1 MTSDLPKPPLGAP
14 CNACGL
20 CCRLQVCGA
29 GSFFLG
35 LVEKFGERAPGPCPA
50 LVSAPD
56 GQQVCGVMLRPRDTM
71 QARGSADDL
80 RRAFGLLIGAGVGC
94 DEPGEAVSRDDDAA
108 ARAMGEAYISR
119 IGQDA
124 LARSAIFLASATG
137 KQL

>member
-1 MTSDLPKPPLGAP
+1 
-14 CNACGL
+14 
-20 CCRLQVCGA
+20 
-29 GSFFLG
+29 
-35 LVEKFGERAPGPCPA
+35 
-50 LVSAPD
+50 
-56 GQQVCGVMLRPRDTM
+56 MLRPRDTM